1 MKTTTSYQKFFSWV
15 QKHAG
20 AIIAC
25 VLMASLG
32 FGYLVF
38 SAVPTSTSIGNSIII
53 KSQLGI
59 GTDSP
64 STLIDAE
71 GGISDY
77 AFLPAGSS
85 APADVDLANSQYS
98 FWLDEATDQFNL
110 KAKKSGGVVISQT
123 IGSGSGYWTQ
133 TGTDLYY
140 NDGNVGIGVTDPDTK
155 LDVNGAITQRPLS
168 SDPAD
173 PDSGNSVQWVSDGTG
188 GGDAGDVMMKINV
201 GGITRIKTL
210 ADYSSLPTLPTVTTQ
225 AVTAIQETTATGNG
239 NITDDG
245 GATATRGMCWA
256 THATPTISDSHATN
270 GTGVGAYTVPM
281 TGLVA
286 ETHYYVRAYATNATG
301 TSYGSQVEFDTDP
314 DVGLPTVTTQ
324 AVTAIQETTATG
336 NGNITDDGGA
346 TATRGMCW
354 ATHATPTISDS
365 HATNGTGV
373 GAYTVPMTGLVA
385 ETHYYVRAY
394 ATNATGTSY
403 GSQVEF
409 DAGTTAWACGDALVD
424 SRDSKSY
431 ATVLIGTQCWM
442 AEHLNYGTL
451 TLGIN
456 NQGIDCPS
464 AAATEKYC
472 YSDTEGN
479 CTTDGALYQWSQM
492 MCGAASCNGTGESQ
506 PACTIPVQGICPSG
520 WHIPSHYE
528 YTALEREVCDSATC
542 ATDFPY
548 DESTSGWRG
557 TDEGGQI
564 KGTTICGTYPC
575 WNSPNT
581 GATNSSGFTA
591 WAAGYRYTD
600 GSFGNRGS
608 YARLWSSLESGTSA
622 WFRYLSYGHTGVG
635 RHTYGQ
641 AYGFAVRCLR
651 D

>member
-225 AVTAIQETTATGNG
+225 AVTAIQG
-239 NITDDG
+239 
-245 GATATRGMCWA
+245 
-256 THATPTISDSHATN
+256 
-270 GTGVGAYTVPM
+270 
-281 TGLVA
+281 
-286 ETHYYVRAYATNATG
+286 
-301 TSYGSQVEFDTDP
+301 
-314 DVGLPTVTTQ
+314 
-324 AVTAIQETTATG
+324 TTATG

-591 WAAGYRYTD
+591 WAAGYRSPD
-600 GSFGNRGS
+600 GSFGNRG
-608 YARLWSSLESGTSA
+608 YITYLWSSLESGSSA
-622 WFRYLSYGHTGVG
+622 WRRYLHYNHTDVY
-635 RHTYGQ
+635 RSTFGQ
-641 AYGFAVRCLR
+641 TYGFAVRCLR